1 VAKEASS
8 RKKYNFTYTYSFLQ
22 TLFIKAYEWLSLSS
36 SALLGLIHR
45 LKKGLEA
52 SKNHYTVLIVP
63 QKKNSVRRISAS
75 SAIVR
80 WMSVA
85 VVLVALSFLYVFYQY
100 MPATWDIYELN
111 QLRKL
116 STVQRE
122 QIHLLAAKIND
133 FEKKME
139 NLQAY
144 DNQIRSMADMVK
156 KFPAGKRQ
164 YLGVGGPSAED
175 QSLGSIVS
183 GNESAM
189 IQRIDK
195 SMDQLIREASQ
206 QEGSFKEILQFLEK
220 RKSIL
225 ARTPSIW
232 PVEGWVTSGF
242 GYRASPF
249 SGRREF
255 HAAIDIAARSGKE
268 IVAPADGIVSDV
280 DRRSDIG
287 NTVTIDH
294 GNGLSTS
301 YGHLLKCAVH
311 KGKGVK
317 RGEVIGFVGNTGRS
331 TGSHVHYSVHLNGV
345 AVNPRKYLP

>member
-1 VAKEASS
+1 MAKEASS
-8 RKKYNFTYTYSFLQ
+8 RRKNYFKYSYSFLQ
-22 TLFIKAYEWLSLSS
+22 AFFIKAYDFLSVSFSS
-36 SALLGLIHR
+36 LLGLVQG
-45 LKKGLEA
+45 LKKGLET

-63 QKKNSVRRISAS
+63 QKKNSVKKISAS

-80 WMSVA
+80 WMSIA
-85 VVLVALSFLYVFYQY
+85 AVLVALSFLYVFYQY
-100 MPATWDIYELN
+100 MTATWDIYELN
-111 QLRKL
+111 RLRKL
-116 STVQRE
+116 SVVQRE
-122 QIHLLAAKIND
+122 QIQLLASKISD

-144 DNQIRSMADMVK
+144 DTKIRSMADMVK
-156 KFPAGKRQ
+156 KVPPGKRQ
-164 YLGVGGPSAED
+164 YLGVGGPSLED
-175 QSLGSIVS
+175 YTPESVVS

-189 IQRIDK
+189 IQKIDK
-195 SMDQLIREASQ
+195 SMDQLIREANR
-206 QEGSFKEILQFLEK
+206 QENSFKEILQFLEK

-242 GYRASPF
+242 GYRTSPF
-249 SGRREF
+249 SGRKEF
-255 HAAIDIAARSGKE
+255 HAAIDIASRSGKE

-287 NTVTIDH
+287 NVVTIDH

-301 YGHLLKCAVH
+301 YGHLLKYIVH
-311 KGKGVK
+311 KGKAVK
-317 RGEVIGFVGNTGRS
+317 RGEVIGYVGNTGRS
-331 TGSHVHYSVHLNGV
+331 TGPHLHYGVYLNGL